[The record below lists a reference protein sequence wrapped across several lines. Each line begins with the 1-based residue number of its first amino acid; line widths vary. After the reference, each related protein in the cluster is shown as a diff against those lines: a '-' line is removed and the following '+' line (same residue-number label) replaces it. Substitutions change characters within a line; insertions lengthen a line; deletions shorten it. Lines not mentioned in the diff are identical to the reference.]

1 MLLQETTFY
10 AHCGSGNIDISASQQ
25 KMSYL
30 ILFNEPKYI
39 SVIRYFDC
47 NGIEWK
53 SLFHSATFDAILVI
67 HAILFIEDLP
77 LYFCGQIKVIM
88 PFVDRELQV
97 SYLQDHQMDFIK
109 ICLMTHLSM
118 LMMCILTSVIIIR
131 YYQIRCT
138 LKPPLKA
145 ASFVEV
151 EQRQGYGSGKP
162 CCTLVNVSAIFNLF
176 STTN

>member
-1 MLLQETTFY
+1 M
-10 AHCGSGNIDISASQQ
+10 SQ
-25 KMSYL
+25 
-30 ILFNEPKYI
+30 NNYI

-53 SLFHSATFDAILVI
+53 SLFHSTTFNAILVI

-109 ICLMTHLSM
+109 ICLMTRLPM

-162 CCTLVNVSAIFNLF
+162 IAVLWLMWVLFLIYFLLLSIFKIKIGF
-176 STTN
+176 RSGVKQTNFLGKTMFKS

>member
-1 MLLQETTFY
+1 
-10 AHCGSGNIDISASQQ
+10 
-25 KMSYL
+25 MSYL
-30 ILFNEPKYI
+30 ILLNEPKYI

-53 SLFHSATFDAILVI
+53 SLFHSATFDAIL
-67 HAILFIEDLP
+67 FIEDLP

-88 PFVDRELQV
+88 PFVDRGLQV

-109 ICLMTHLSM
+109 ICLMTHLPM

-162 CCTLVNVSAIFNLF
+162 CGTLANVSAILNLF
-176 STTN
+176 STTKYLQDENRV